1 LRALLPLDG
10 GSLDERFA
18 ALKPPGPREPG
29 APVHPD
35 DFKWLT
41 AAAFGV
47 LIGWHFASTP
57 AVKEPDARGRRT
69 PRSTHAAS
77 TSGHVR
83 RRNRSLS
90 QWRYREAIRNTPH

>member
-1 LRALLPLDG
+1 MGQRARTLVHSLGGCRPCRPHRRTSDENLHDQRWTALERLRALLPLDG

-47 LIGWHFASTP
+47 LIGWHFTAP
-57 AVKEPDARGRRT
+57 
-69 PRSTHAAS
+69 
-77 TSGHVR
+77 SG
-83 RRNRSLS
+83 
-90 QWRYREAIRNTPH
+90 ID